1 MCNYAATQTAGA
13 SLVLR
18 GSWRAES
25 APPGASAALSAG
37 PHGGGARGSAVWPC
51 SYLHR
56 HGLLARFFLQ
66 LEKKCEYVSLER
78 YLLKKSLI
86 AVERHFE
93 KPFRRFFF
101 LLIFNSL
108 RNGLSSKSKAH
119 YKEQLI
125 CLSARLTQGNLV
137 ITPVTV
143 RVRVWSA
150 VCKC

>member
-25 APPGASAALSAG
+25 APQG
-37 PHGGGARGSAVWPC
+37 PRPPSVRDFTAGARGSAVWPC

-108 RNGLSSKSKAH
+108 RNALSSKSKAH
-119 YKEQLI
+119 YKKQLI